1 MRLSGVRRAVAAVL
15 YREVVWFRRWFLDYV
30 AAWIMP
36 LVLGSAVLFLPMATG
51 ASLQSVLTRVS
62 RVLGVGLDLRSAV
75 IYSLTLSS
83 LISMVS
89 AVVGDVSQT
98 LINELR
104 IAGTADLVLECLD
117 LPSYLVGVAL
127 VRSTFLSIAST
138 LYLLPTYLAV
148 EGLSGLGIYAAVLV
162 TIVLSGIAL
171 GFYTLALTI
180 TIVRL
185 VDVSRPWTLSNLLVP
200 LLLAGSGM
208 YVPVTLVPLAL
219 RLFAYTSPLPELCQ
233 ALRSIVLH
241 RAGLTAL
248 LSTTILLTLL
258 YVVITGVSARSYW
271 MKVVKG

>member
-271 MKVVKG
+271 MKVAAG

>member
-185 VDVSRPWTLSNLLVP
+185 VDVSRSWTLSNLLVP

>member
-1 MRLSGVRRAVAAVL
+1 MRLGGVRRAVAAVL

-219 RLFAYTSPLPELCQ
+219 RLFAYTSPLPELCK